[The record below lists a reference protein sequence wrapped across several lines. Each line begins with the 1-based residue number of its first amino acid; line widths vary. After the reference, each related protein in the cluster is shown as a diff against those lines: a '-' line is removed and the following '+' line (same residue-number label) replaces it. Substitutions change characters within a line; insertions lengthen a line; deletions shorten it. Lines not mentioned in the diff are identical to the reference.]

1 MPQHDPVDIEAIIAY
16 ANTPD
21 AEGRLPSK
29 NAIARHFGIHVVTV
43 RKALLADPNRRA
55 SGTVQARQRID
66 AALVLDAI
74 RDHTLEHGWA
84 PSQRDIAETTGL
96 MTSRVNFVLRALR
109 EEGIIETGPHPRQI
123 RIIGTKMVIPNVTM

>member
-1 MPQHDPVDIEAIIAY
+1 MPQHDSVDVDAIVAY

-29 NAIARHFGIHVVTV
+29 TAIAHHFGLHVVTV
-43 RKALLADPNRRA
+43 RKALLADPNRKA
-55 SGTVQARQRID
+55 SDTVYAKQRTD

-74 RDHTLEHGWA
+74 RDHTLEYGWA

-96 MTSRVNFVLRALR
+96 MTSRVNFLLRALR
-109 EEGIIETGPHPRQI
+109 EEGIIETGPHPRQV